1 MRDARDEIRSKCQLQ
16 GVRIP
21 RDVSSGGG
29 GAKNIC
35 TWKAKGKIWEWE
47 KEKRIPLKPEFKNNI
62 KAKNLVFIAENDGIS
77 ERNSSG

>member
-29 GAKNIC
+29 K
-35 TWKAKGKIWEWE
+35 KYVHVKGEGENMRMGKR
-47 KEKRIPLKPEFKNNI
+47 KENTSKTR
-62 KAKNLVFIAENDGIS
+62 V
-77 ERNSSG
+77 

>member
-1 MRDARDEIRSKCQLQ
+1 MREMRSEANVSYKVCAFQEMF
-16 GVRIP
+16 P
-21 RDVSSGGG
+21 RGGG
-29 GAKNIC
+29 GK
-35 TWKAKGKIWEWE
+35 KYVHVKGEGEIWEWE

>member
-1 MRDARDEIRSKCQLQ
+1 MSATRCAHSKRCFL
-16 GVRIP
+16 
-21 RDVSSGGG
+21 GGG
-29 GAKNIC
+29 GK
-35 TWKAKGKIWEWE
+35 KYVHVKGEGEIWEWE

>member
-1 MRDARDEIRSKCQLQ
+1 MREMRSEANVSYKVCAFQEMF
-16 GVRIP
+16 P
-21 RDVSSGGG
+21 RGGG
-29 GAKNIC
+29 GAKNMC
-35 TWKAKGKIWEWE
+35 TWKEKGKIWEWE

>member
-1 MRDARDEIRSKCQLQ
+1 MSAARCVHSKRCFL
-16 GVRIP
+16 
-21 RDVSSGGG
+21 GGG
-29 GAKNIC
+29 GQKYVHV
-35 TWKAKGKIWEWE
+35 KGEGEIWEWE